1 MGVALLRATELERRP
16 MSKFKTRSALVAM
29 TFIGFAGPLMA
40 QAQTAAWTNSANY
53 NGFGSGNMNSPSS
66 YSMRDANGNLTMV
79 NGQIQPSIYSN
90 ATGSQY
96 ATAGVGTSG
105 AAGEAY
111 GQATAIGNSLNVT
124 VIGSHNTTIID
135 NQQINT
141 GNQTATTAV
150 NTH

>member
-1 MGVALLRATELERRP
+1 
-16 MSKFKTRSALVAM
+16 MSKFKTRSLLMALTAGLAVAVL
-29 TFIGFAGPLMA
+29 AGPLAA
-40 QAQTAAWTNSANY
+40 QAQTSTWTNSAMY
-53 NGFGSGNMNSPSS
+53 NGYGANNMNSASS

-79 NGQIQPSIYSN
+79 NGQLQPSIYSN
-90 ATGSQY
+90 ASGSQF
-96 ATAGVGTSG
+96 ASSGVGTAG

-124 VIGSHNTTIID
+124 VIGTHNTTIID